1 MKSVSTPTIY
11 INTEFVSLC
20 YKAERLKISMWIL
33 HRPILVLE
41 SMLTSFTTTTLL
53 FLKTVPEQTGCV
65 QEQRRSLFSIDW
77 VILLYQF
84 TGVVFRSSTFKN
96 IPFTFYSTLW
106 LCNVSFHF
114 ILLSIKLIRLM
125 SSPGWARWTT
135 GFTSSGLLKA
145 PCIFEFELFWRTAN
159 FER

>member
-1 MKSVSTPTIY
+1 MCPFVIKLKGLKY
-11 INTEFVSLC
+11 QCEFNTD
-20 YKAERLKISMWIL
+20 
-33 HRPILVLE
+33 
-41 SMLTSFTTTTLL
+41 L
-53 FLKTVPEQTGCV
+53 FLYWSPCSLHSQQQHSYFWKQFRSKQGCV

-84 TGVVFRSSTFKN
+84 TGVVFHSSTFKN

-106 LCNVSFHF
+106 LCNVSFHV
-114 ILLSIKLIRLM
+114 ILLFIKLM